1 MLALCLAAETAG
13 QSSGGLI
20 HGGGGGERSRLV
32 EQEATCWLGIR
43 G

>member
-13 QSSGGLI
+13 QSGLI
-20 HGGGGGERSRLV
+20 HGEGEGRSRLV